1 MVFFRTCRDGAH
13 LVPTFYYAP
22 PLPFHLYVCIHKLC
36 TFVAVFRYIV
46 KKIGYGLLLMLG
58 VVTLV
63 FFLFTVLPSD
73 PARMMMGQRSDLQ
86 TEEAIRKEMGLDL
99 PLGVQYLAYLN
110 DVSPISWHKT
120 QDTESFF
127 YLDDKDY
134 HYVKI
139 LPMGKSAIVLKA
151 PYLRRSY
158 QSKRPVGEIITEA
171 FPKTVLLAIV
181 SIVFALIVGIVIGIF
196 CALFKDTWF
205 DHVALVFSVLGM
217 SVPSFFA
224 AILFAWVFAFLL
236 SDLTGLSMFGSLYT
250 VDDYGTGQYLDLKNL
265 ILPAITLGI
274 RPLAVVVELTK
285 NSLLDVL
292 SQDYIRTA
300 KAKGLSKARIV
311 THHALKNALN
321 PVVTAISGWLAGL
334 LAGAVFVEYIFD
346 WKGMGVVIVDALDK
360 YDFPVVMGSLLYV
373 SIVLII
379 INIVV
384 DIIYGWLDPRVSL
397 S

>member
-1 MVFFRTCRDGAH
+1 M
-13 LVPTFYYAP
+13 L
-22 PLPFHLYVCIHKLC
+22 
-36 TFVAVFRYIV
+36 RYIV
-46 KKIGYGLLLMLG
+46 KKILYGLLLMLG

-120 QDTESFF
+120 KDTDSFF
-127 YLDDKDY
+127 YLDDNDY

-139 LPMGKSAIVLKA
+139 LPWGKSAVVLKA

-158 QSKRPVGEIITEA
+158 QSKRPVSEIIAEA
-171 FPKTVLLAIV
+171 FPKTVLLAVV
-181 SIVFALIVGIVIGIF
+181 SIFFALMVGIVIGIF
-196 CALFKDTWF
+196 CALYKGTWF
-205 DHVALVFSVLGM
+205 DHLALFFSTLGM

-224 AILFAWVFAFLL
+224 AILLAWVFAYLL
-236 SDLTGLSMFGSLYT
+236 ADVTGLSMFGSLYT
-250 VDDYGTGQYLDLKNL
+250 VDDYGAGQYLDLKNL

-300 KAKGLSKARIV
+300 KAKGLKKSVIITK
-311 THHALKNALN
+311 HALKNALN

-373 SIVLII
+373 SIILIL
-379 INIVV
+379 INILC